1 MGGSLQSS
9 RFENQQIVNSFNIFV
24 DSERAKVVG
33 DGSSKG
39 DDVKIHLEGQ
49 TIEAGQ
55 GEIIRIS
62 LLNFTMFNNLYMVD
76 ANNSKFNITYNIGAG
91 IVSSAPNLVLPNKN
105 YKNLNDIADA
115 FADLVGAFIVANT
128 PATAYTKTTVLP
140 SALALN
146 ATSDRLL
153 DITLTMTGTSGLTDF
168 NIQLKETTGDTYCI
182 LGGNRLDFDSDHTFS
197 SLKVTIAG
205 LTVRIQGYYPMQIMS
220 DPYVYVRCGNIQNG
234 LEMSVLSSDRG
245 RYNSDIINSDILG
258 KVFRDVEF
266 ISYESNTGIEYFMNL
281 QQKKL
286 SQLRLFLT
294 DSKGR
299 FLGRV
304 SSDRSTGSAAGLV
317 SDADGKT
324 QSSLGNLFFTAVL
337 RVDIIR
343 VSVPQILETTPIP
356 PALPASKAQ
365 ASTVVWPSGGLPK
378 DLKYRY
384 SRDF

>member
-9 RFENQQIVNSFNIFV
+9 RYDNQQIVNSFNIFV
-24 DSERAKVVG
+24 DSEKAKVVG
-33 DGSSKG
+33 DGTSKG
-39 DDVKIHLEGQ
+39 DDVKIHFEGQ
-49 TIEAGQ
+49 TIEAGA
-55 GEIIRIS
+55 GEIIRLS
-62 LLNFTMFNNLYMVD
+62 LLNFTMFNNLYMID
-76 ANNSKFNITYNIGAG
+76 ANNSKFNITYDVGAG
-91 IVSSAPNLVLPNKN
+91 IVSTKPELELPNKN
-105 YKNLNDIADA
+105 YKNYFDIADA
-115 FADLVGAFIVANT
+115 FADLVGAFIVTNT

-140 SALALN
+140 NATALN
-146 ATSDRLL
+146 ASSDRLL

-168 NIQLKETTGDTYCI
+168 NIQCKASSGDTYTI
-182 LGGNRLDFDSDHTFS
+182 LGGNRLDSDSETSFS
-197 SLKVTIAG
+197 SLKVSIAG
-205 LTVRIQGYYPMQIMS
+205 AVIRIQGYYPMQRMS
-220 DPYVYVRCGNIQNG
+220 DPYVYIRCGNIQNG

-304 SSDRSTGSAAGLV
+304 NGDRSSGSAAGLV
-317 SDADGKT
+317 SDTDGKT

-343 VSVPQILETTPIP
+343 VSIPQILDTTPIP

-365 ASTVVWPSGGLPK
+365 KPAVIWPQGGLPK
-378 DLKYRY
+378 DFKYN
-384 SRDF
+384 F

>member
-24 DSERAKVVG
+24 DSEKAKVVG
-33 DGSSKG
+33 DGTSKG

-49 TIEAGQ
+49 TIEAGA

-62 LLNFTMFNNLYMVD
+62 LLNFTMFNNLYMID

-91 IVSSAPNLVLPNKN
+91 IVTNKPALVLPNKN
-105 YKNLNDIADA
+105 YHNLSDIANE

-128 PATAYTKTTVLP
+128 GATGYTKTSVSP
-140 SALALN
+140 STTALKL
-146 ATSDRLL
+146 TSNRLL
-153 DITLTMTGTSGLTDF
+153 DVTLTLTGTSGLTDF
-168 NIQLKETTGDTYCI
+168 NIQTKASDGDTYTI
-182 LGGNRLDFDSDHTFS
+182 LGANRLDFDSDHNYS
-197 SLKVTIAG
+197 SLKVTISGA
-205 LTVRIQGYYPMQIMS
+205 TVRIQGYYPMQRMS
-220 DPYVYVRCGNIQNG
+220 DPYVYLRCGNIQNG

-304 SSDRSTGSAAGLV
+304 NNDRSTGSAAGLV

-343 VSVPQILETTPIP
+343 VSVPQVLETTPIP
-356 PALPASKAQ
+356 PALPASKTQ
-365 ASTVVWPSGGLPK
+365 ASTVVWAGGGLPK
-378 DLKYRY
+378 DLKY
-384 SRDF
+384 DF

>member
-1 MGGSLQSS
+1 
-9 RFENQQIVNSFNIFV
+9 
-24 DSERAKVVG
+24 
-33 DGSSKG
+33 
-39 DDVKIHLEGQ
+39 
-49 TIEAGQ
+49 
-55 GEIIRIS
+55 
-62 LLNFTMFNNLYMVD
+62 MFNNLYMID
-76 ANNSKFNITYNIGAG
+76 ANNSKFNITYDVGSG
-91 IVSSAPNLVLPNKN
+91 LVSDKPNLVLPNKN
-105 YKNLNDIADA
+105 YNHLNDIADE

-128 PATAYTKTTVLP
+128 GATGYTKTSVLP
-140 SALALN
+140 SATALKV
-146 ATSDRLL
+146 TSDRLL
-153 DITLTMTGTSGLTDF
+153 DITLTVTGSPGLTDF
-168 NIQLKETTGDTYCI
+168 NIQCKESTGDTYCI
-182 LGGNRLDFDSDHTFS
+182 LGGNRLDFDSDHAYS
-197 SLKVTIAG
+197 SLKVTLTNSGA
-205 LTVRIQGYYPMQIMS
+205 TVRIQGYYPMQRMS

-266 ISYESNTGIEYFMNL
+266 ISYASNTGSEYFMNL

-299 FLGRV
+299 YLGRV
-304 SSDRSTGSAAGLV
+304 ATDRSTGSAAGLIT
-317 SDADGKT
+317 DADGKT

-365 ASTVVWPSGGLPK
+365 APTVVWAGGGLPK
-378 DLKYRY
+378 DLKY
-384 SRDF
+384 DF

>member
-33 DGSSKG
+33 DGTSKG
-39 DDVKIHLEGQ
+39 DDVKIHFEGQ
-49 TIEAGQ
+49 TIEAGA

-62 LLNFTMFNNLYMVD
+62 MLNFTMFNNLHMVD
-76 ANNSKFNITYNIGAG
+76 ANNSKFNITYDKGAG
-91 IVSSAPNLVLPNKN
+91 IVTNAPNLVLPNKN
-105 YKNLNDIADA
+105 YNHLNDIADA
-115 FADLVGAFIVANT
+115 FADLVGNFIVTNT
-128 PATAYTKTTVLP
+128 PATGFSKTTVLP
-140 SALALN
+140 SATALK

-153 DITLTMTGTSGLTDF
+153 DVTLTMTGTSGLTDF
-168 NIQLKETTGDTYCI
+168 NIQLKESSGDTYCI
-182 LGGNRLDFDSDHTFS
+182 LGGNRLDFDSDHTYS

-205 LTVRIQGYYPMQIMS
+205 ATVRIQGYYPMQRMS

-266 ISYESNTGIEYFMNL
+266 ISYESNTGSEYFMNL

-299 FLGRV
+299 YLGRV
-304 SSDRSTGSAAGLV
+304 ASDRSTGSAAGLI

-324 QSSLGNLFFTAVL
+324 QSSLGNLFFTAVF

-343 VSVPQILETTPIP
+343 VSVPQVLETTPLQ

-365 ASTVVWPSGGLPK
+365 VPTVVWAGGGLPK
-378 DLKYRY
+378 DLKY
-384 SRDF
+384 DF

>member
-33 DGSSKG
+33 DGTSKG

-62 LLNFTMFNNLYMVD
+62 MLNFTMFNNLYMIDV
-76 ANNSKFNITYNIGAG
+76 NNSKFNITYDKGAG
-91 IVSSAPNLVLPNKN
+91 LVTTAPNLILPNKN
-105 YKNLNDIADA
+105 YNHLNDIADA

-128 PATAYTKTTVLP
+128 PATAYAKTTVLP
-140 SALALN
+140 SSTSLR

-153 DITLTMTGTSGLTDF
+153 DVTLTMTGTSGLTDF

-182 LGGNRLDFDSDHTFS
+182 LGGNRLDSDIDTFS

-205 LTVRIQGYYPMQIMS
+205 ATVRIQGYYPMQRMS

-266 ISYESNTGIEYFMNL
+266 ISYESNTGVEYFMNL

-299 FLGRV
+299 FLGRIAN
-304 SSDRSTGSAAGLV
+304 DRSTGSSAGLV
-317 SDADGKT
+317 SDANGKT

-343 VSVPQILETTPIP
+343 VSMPQVLETTPLA

-365 ASTVVWPSGGLPK
+365 TSTVVWQSGGLPK
-378 DLKYRY
+378 DLKY
-384 SRDF
+384 DF

>member
-33 DGSSKG
+33 DGTSKG

-49 TIEAGQ
+49 TIEAGA

-62 LLNFTMFNNLYMVD
+62 MLNFTMFNNLYMID
-76 ANNSKFNITYNIGAG
+76 ANNSKFNITYDVGSG
-91 IVSSAPNLVLPNKN
+91 LVSDKPNLVLPNKN
-105 YKNLNDIADA
+105 YNHLNDIADE

-128 PATAYTKTTVLP
+128 GATGYTKTSVLP
-140 SALALN
+140 SATALKV
-146 ATSDRLL
+146 TSDRLL
-153 DITLTMTGTSGLTDF
+153 DITLTVTGSPGLTDF
-168 NIQLKETTGDTYCI
+168 NIQCKESTGDTYCI
-182 LGGNRLDFDSDHTFS
+182 LGGNRLDFDSDHAYS
-197 SLKVTIAG
+197 SLKVTLTNSGA
-205 LTVRIQGYYPMQIMS
+205 TVRIQGYYPMQRMS

-266 ISYESNTGIEYFMNL
+266 ISYASNTGSEYFMNL

-299 FLGRV
+299 YLGRV
-304 SSDRSTGSAAGLV
+304 ATDRSTGSAAGLIT
-317 SDADGKT
+317 DADGKT

-365 ASTVVWPSGGLPK
+365 APTVVWAGGGLPK
-378 DLKYRY
+378 DLKY
-384 SRDF
+384 DF

>member
-9 RFENQQIVNSFNIFV
+9 RFEKQDIVNSFNIFI
-24 DSERAKVVG
+24 DSERASVVG

-39 DDVKIHLEGQ
+39 DDVKIHLEGN
-49 TIEAGQ
+49 TIEAGP

-62 LLNFTMFNNLYMVD
+62 MLNFTMFNNLYMIDV
-76 ANNSKFNITYNIGAG
+76 NNSKFNITYDAG
-91 IVSSAPNLVLPNKN
+91 SGLQTPTTNLVLPNKN
-105 YKNLNDIADA
+105 YQNLNDIADA

-128 PATAYTKTTVLP
+128 PATGYAKTVVLP
-140 SALALN
+140 STTALK
-146 ATSDRLL
+146 ATGDRLL

-168 NIQLKETTGDTYCI
+168 NIQCKESTGDTYCI
-182 LGGNRLDFDSDHTFS
+182 LGGNRLDDNTNTTFS
-197 SLKVTIAG
+197 SLKVTINSGAA
-205 LTVRIQGYYPMQIMS
+205 TVRIQGYYPMQRMS

-245 RYNSDIINSDILG
+245 RYNSDIINSDILA

-299 FLGRV
+299 YLGRV
-304 SSDRSTGSAAGLV
+304 SNDRSTGSSAGLV
-317 SDADGKT
+317 TDPNGKT
-324 QSSLGNLFFTAVL
+324 QSTLGNLFFTAVL

-343 VSVPQILETTPIP
+343 VSMPQVLDSTPIP

-365 ASTVVWPSGGLPK
+365 NGVVIWPSGGLPK
-378 DLKYRY
+378 DLKYN
-384 SRDF
+384 F

>member
-33 DGSSKG
+33 DGTSKG
-39 DDVKIHLEGQ
+39 DDVKIHFEGQ
-49 TIEAGQ
+49 TIEAGA

-62 LLNFTMFNNLYMVD
+62 MLNFTMFNNLHMVD
-76 ANNSKFNITYNIGAG
+76 ANNSKFNITYDKGAG
-91 IVSSAPNLVLPNKN
+91 IVTNAPNLVLPNKN
-105 YKNLNDIADA
+105 YNHLNDIADA
-115 FADLVGAFIVANT
+115 FADLVGNFIVTNT
-128 PATAYTKTTVLP
+128 PATGFSKTTVLP
-140 SALALN
+140 SATALK

-153 DITLTMTGTSGLTDF
+153 DVTLTMTGTSGLTNF
-168 NIQLKETTGDTYCI
+168 NIQLKESSGDTYCI
-182 LGGNRLDFDSDHTFS
+182 LGGDRLDFDSDHTYS

-205 LTVRIQGYYPMQIMS
+205 ATVRIQGYYPMQRMS

-266 ISYESNTGIEYFMNL
+266 ISYESNTGSEYFMNL

-304 SSDRSTGSAAGLV
+304 ASDRSTGSAAGLV

-324 QSSLGNLFFTAVL
+324 QSSLGNLFFTAVF

-356 PALPASKAQ
+356 PPLPASKAQ
-365 ASTVVWPSGGLPK
+365 VPTVVWAGGGLPK
-378 DLKYRY
+378 DLKY
-384 SRDF
+384 DF

>member
-9 RFENQQIVNSFNIFV
+9 RFEKQDIVNSFNIFI
-24 DSERAKVVG
+24 DSERASVVG
-33 DGSSKG
+33 DGTSKG
-39 DDVKIHLEGQ
+39 DDVKIHLEGN
-49 TIEAGQ
+49 TIEAGA

-62 LLNFTMFNNLYMVD
+62 MLNFTMFNNLYMIDV
-76 ANNSKFNITYNIGAG
+76 NNSKFNITYDAG
-91 IVSSAPNLVLPNKN
+91 SGLQTPTTNLVLPNKN
-105 YKNLNDIADA
+105 YQNLNDIADA

-128 PATAYTKTTVLP
+128 AATAYAKTVVLP
-140 SALALN
+140 SQTALK

-168 NIQLKETTGDTYCI
+168 NIQCKESTGDTYCI
-182 LGGNRLDFDSDHTFS
+182 LGGNRLDDNTNTTFS
-197 SLKVTIAG
+197 SLKVTINSGAG
-205 LTVRIQGYYPMQIMS
+205 TVRIQGYYPMQRMS

-245 RYNSDIINSDILG
+245 RYNSDIINSDILA

-299 FLGRV
+299 YLGRV
-304 SSDRSTGSAAGLV
+304 SNDRSTGSASGLV
-317 SDADGKT
+317 TDADGKT
-324 QSSLGNLFFTAVL
+324 QSTLGNLFFTAVL

-343 VSVPQILETTPIP
+343 VSMPQVLDTTPIP
-356 PALPASKAQ
+356 PALPASKTQ
-365 ASTVVWPSGGLPK
+365 NGVVVWPSAGLPK
-378 DLKYRY
+378 DLKYN
-384 SRDF
+384 F